1 MLARFYDTD
10 EGSVRIDGVDVRDA
24 TLQSVRSTVGLVQQD
39 VFLFSASVAHN
50 LAYGRREASR
60 EEVVAAATAAQLHD
74 EILALPDG
82 YDTMVGER
90 GMSLSGGQRQ
100 RLSIARTLL
109 LDPPVLVLDDSTASV
124 DAGTESSI
132 QAAMES
138 VVQGRTTFIIAHRLS
153 SIQHAQTVVV
163 FDHGKIAE
171 IGTPAELMAAGGLFT
186 HLTELQ
192 YATNLNGH
200 APTGRPAGR
209 SVTA

>member
-1 MLARFYDTD
+1 MRT
-10 EGSVRIDGVDVRDA
+10 GG
-24 TLQSVRSTVGLVQQD
+24 G
-39 VFLFSASVAHN
+39 
-50 LAYGRREASR
+50 EASR
-60 EEVVAAATAAQLHD
+60 EEVVAAATAAQLHE

-109 LDPPVLVLDDSTASV
+109 LDPPVLVLDDSTSSV
-124 DAGTESSI
+124 DAGTESQHSG
-132 QAAMES
+132 S
-138 VVQGRTTFIIAHRLS
+138 DGVGRARPHTLIIAHRLS

-171 IGTPAELMAAGGLFT
+171 IGTPTELMAAGGLFT

-200 APTGRPAGR
+200 APTPGRPAGR